1 MAAGELTKLK
11 RKTTGWIVAAQ
22 ITPHRRHPP
31 SAIRHPPS
39 AIRKA
44 AHGCL
49 IDAQVVR
56 FYLPTY

>member
-31 SAIRHPPS
+31 SAIR
-39 AIRKA
+39 KA

>member
-31 SAIRHPPS
+31 SAIRHPQSGPM
-39 AIRKA
+39 
-44 AHGCL
+44 G
-49 IDAQVVR
+49 V
-56 FYLPTY
+56 